1 MEIADRWWT
10 WFDSEDLNLTV
21 QIALERN
28 YEIAAAAARLKM
40 AAAEARIAG
49 ADLYP

>member
-1 MEIADRWWT
+1 MENADHWWT
-10 WFDSEDLNLTV
+10 RFDNEDLNRTL

-28 YEIAAAAARLKM
+28 YDIAAAVARWEM

-49 ADLYP
+49 ADLYT

>member
-10 WFDSEDLNLTV
+10 WFDNEDLNRTL

-28 YEIAAAAARLKM
+28 YDIAAAAARWEM